1 MILSLSKYQEWMAQQ
16 PEEFIKETHAGA
28 IPLNFCDEKNLKGI
42 SLEELEQLDNKFI
55 NNPEGL

>member
-1 MILSLSKYQEWMAQQ
+1 MAQQ